1 MLFFVQRWYAETR
14 MRKIVQYLDS
24 LFVASAFKAYVC
36 IKNEAHGF
44 TEIHF

>member
-1 MLFFVQRWYAETR
+1 MLFLCKDGMPKRECE
-14 MRKIVQYLDS
+14 KIVQYLDS
-24 LFVASAFKAYVC
+24 LFVASDFEAYVC